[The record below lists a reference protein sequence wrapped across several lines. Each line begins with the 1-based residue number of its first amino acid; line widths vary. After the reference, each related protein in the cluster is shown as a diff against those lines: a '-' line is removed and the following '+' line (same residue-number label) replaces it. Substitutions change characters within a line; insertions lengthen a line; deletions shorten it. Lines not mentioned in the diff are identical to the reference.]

1 MCPSGEPPF
10 VVSAKG
16 GLPTMAATRRETIM
30 YILNDL
36 AKATHD
42 DKLRAAARHHRRGRA
57 YAARRAGN
65 RGNPV
70 PRLAFLRGRRAAG
83 AY

>member
-1 MCPSGEPPF
+1 
-10 VVSAKG
+10 
-16 GLPTMAATRRETIM
+16 MAATRRETVM
-30 YILNDL
+30 YIRNDL

-42 DKLRAAARHHRRGRA
+42 DKLRAAARHHLRGRA
-57 YAARRAGN
+57 YAAQRAGN

-70 PRLAFLRGRRAAG
+70 PRLAFLRALHARRAAG

>member
-1 MCPSGEPPF
+1 
-10 VVSAKG
+10 
-16 GLPTMAATRRETIM
+16 M

-36 AKATHD
+36 AKATQD
-42 DKLRAAARHHRRGRA
+42 EKLRAAARHQLQGRT

-65 RGNPV
+65 RGGSAR
-70 PRLAFLRGRRAAG
+70 RLADLRVLHVLRRRRAAQ